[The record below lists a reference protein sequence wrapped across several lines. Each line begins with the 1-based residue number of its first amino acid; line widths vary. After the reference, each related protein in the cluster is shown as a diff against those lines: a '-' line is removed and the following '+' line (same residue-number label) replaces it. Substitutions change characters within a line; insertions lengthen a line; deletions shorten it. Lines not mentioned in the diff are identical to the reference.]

1 MKADVT
7 EVATCRYKVEI
18 KVDADEV
25 KKEYDQMLD
34 TLRSRVAIKGFR
46 RGHTPDRVIMRRYGE
61 DIAKDVTQ
69 KLFQESFTQALKDNE
84 LSPLGEPDLDYE
96 SLEAV
101 AGKEFAFETEIDVR
115 PKFDLPEYK
124 GIKLVQE
131 IEAVKDEDVEEN
143 LENMRKGFA
152 EFKETEE
159 PFKKGYALTAD
170 LKMSEAETQIMARD
184 DFRIPPEAVYLM
196 GVEIK
201 DLQEQLDGLKVGEE
215 KLFNVDVPESFYQK
229 DAAGKNV
236 DIKVAVKKIEES
248 ILPELNDEL
257 AKKVGM
263 ESLEK
268 VRERIREGMEAEKKQ
283 TADTETAKKLIE
295 DLLAKVEMELP
306 ADYINRQVESR
317 TNVAREAVKNADEAG
332 KEEAEKKL
340 AEAESGAREEV
351 LKNVKRSV
359 LLDTIADKEE
369 IEVKEA
375 DVMQYI
381 DAMARQYGMPPEQML
396 KMIQQQNSMY
406 YIVQDVRDGKV
417 IEFMMKNAEIE
428 EKKI

>member
-84 LSPLGEPDLDYE
+84 LSPLGEPDLDCD

-101 AGKEFAFETEIDVR
+101 SGKDFAFETEIDVR
-115 PKFDLPEYK
+115 PKFYLPEYK

-152 EFKETEE
+152 EFKETDDA
-159 PFKKGYALTAD
+159 FKKGYALTAD
-170 LKMSEAETQIMARD
+170 MKMSEGETQIMARD

-236 DIKVAVKKIEES
+236 DIKVVVKKIEES
-248 ILPELNDEL
+248 ILPELSDEL

-263 ESLEK
+263 ESLDK
-268 VRERIREGMEAEKKQ
+268 VRERIREGMESEKKQ
-283 TADTETAKKLIE
+283 AADTETAKKLIE

-306 ADYINRQVESR
+306 ADYINKQVESR
-317 TNVAREAVKNADEAG
+317 TNAAREAVKTADEAG

-340 AEAESGAREEV
+340 EEAESGAREEV
-351 LKNVKRSV
+351 VKNVKRSV

-417 IEFMMKNAEIE
+417 IEFVMKNAEIE

>member
-84 LSPLGEPDLDYE
+84 LSPLGEPDLDYD

-101 AGKEFAFETEIDVR
+101 SGKDFAFETEIDVR

-152 EFKETEE
+152 EFKETDEA
-159 PFKKGYALTAD
+159 FKKGYALTAD
-170 LKMSEAETQIMARD
+170 LKMSEGETQIMARD

-236 DIKVAVKKIEES
+236 DIKVVVKKMEES
-248 ILPELNDEL
+248 ILPELSDEL

-263 ESLEK
+263 ESLDK
-268 VRERIREGMEAEKKQ
+268 VRERIREGMESEKKQ
-283 TADTETAKKLIE
+283 AADTETAKKLIE

-306 ADYINRQVESR
+306 ADYINKQVESR
-317 TNVAREAVKNADEAG
+317 TNAAREAVKTADEAG

-340 AEAESGAREEV
+340 EEAESGAREEV
-351 LKNVKRSV
+351 VKNVKRSV

-417 IEFMMKNAEIE
+417 IEFVMKNAEIE